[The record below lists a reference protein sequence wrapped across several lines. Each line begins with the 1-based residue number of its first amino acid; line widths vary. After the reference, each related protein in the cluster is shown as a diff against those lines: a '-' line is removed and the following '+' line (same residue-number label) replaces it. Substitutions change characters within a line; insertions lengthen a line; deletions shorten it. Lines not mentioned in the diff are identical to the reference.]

1 MHVAMEK
8 EEKQSITIVFK
19 EDENGKMVAYIKD
32 MNFKCRAVD
41 LSILDNTV
49 QKVADIINNI
59 KL

>member
-1 MHVAMEK
+1 MEK

-59 KL
+59 KR

>member
-1 MHVAMEK
+1 ME
-8 EEKQSITIVFK
+8 EEKQSITILFK

-41 LSILDNTV
+41 LSMLNNTI

-59 KL
+59 KQ